1 MFWDREVYIMRCN
14 LSKLSVSRPAATVC
28 LPACQPTSQAH
39 SLPAYLA
46 AHLPVRTASSSSSP
60 SSCSFDGP
68 VCSSTLSS
76 PAPFFAAAAAAAL
89 RLNKFIEPHKLGEGC
104 LRHLS
109 RCTTDGQVSHPSLA
123 QQRMFPC
130 HPAKPSS
137 MIDAFGD
144 GQQLFVVYLSNGTR

>member
-1 MFWDREVYIMRCN
+1 MRCN

-28 LPACQPTSQAH
+28 LPACQPTSRAH

-46 AHLPVRTASSSSSP
+46 AHLPVRTASSSSSF
-60 SSCSFDGP
+60 SCSFDGP

-76 PAPFFAAAAAAAL
+76 PAPFFAAAAL

>member
-1 MFWDREVYIMRCN
+1 MRCN

-28 LPACQPTSQAH
+28 LPACQPTSQAL

-46 AHLPVRTASSSSSP
+46 AHLPVRTASSSSS
-60 SSCSFDGP
+60 SSCSSFDGP

-76 PAPFFAAAAAAAL
+76 PAPFFAAVAAAL

-123 QQRMFPC
+123 QQRIFPC
-130 HPAKPSS
+130 HPTKPSS

>member
-1 MFWDREVYIMRCN
+1 MRCN

-28 LPACQPTSQAH
+28 LPACQPTSQAL

-46 AHLPVRTASSSSSP
+46 AHLPVRTAS

-89 RLNKFIEPHKLGEGC
+89 RLNKFIEPHKPGEGC

-123 QQRMFPC
+123 QQRIFPC